1 MVLSKSSSDA
11 LLSKIRDGLAMTG
24 SEKLNLI
31 VALSM
36 PSILAQIT
44 SVLMFY
50 IDASMVGS
58 LGAEA
63 SASIGIVEPAT
74 WLFGSLVS
82 ACSMGFYVQAAHFIG
97 AKDFAQA
104 RRVMQHGYIFGLAV
118 ALILMTVGIVIASP
132 LLCCKPNN

>member
-1 MVLSKSSSDA
+1 MQLQTVCQSRGPSFLSHLLPHPHFFINFAAILKMVLSKSSSDA

-58 LGAEA
+58 L
-63 SASIGIVEPAT
+63 EPRPQ
-74 WLFGSLVS
+74 
-82 ACSMGFYVQAAHFIG
+82 QA
-97 AKDFAQA
+97 
-104 RRVMQHGYIFGLAV
+104 
-118 ALILMTVGIVIASP
+118 
-132 LLCCKPNN
+132 